1 MGHIF
6 QIGSHI
12 RIYLVLVFALLMCLA
27 PAQDPGASVHYLYE
41 KKNEAEEKKRYVIK
55 IEQDIE
61 KCELAIANTKTLIAR
76 SKNRPYLPEIYL
88 RLAELYIEKSRL
100 VYFLRRSEQED
111 EGERALEQYESNM
124 LKQQAIEIYKRILTE
139 HPEFEYA
146 DKARFFMA
154 HEYRELGQIKE
165 MLQEY
170 ERIIAQY
177 PNSQYAPEAHLLLGD
192 YYFTHKQ
199 DVDQSRFHYEAVL
212 KYPQSPAVSAARYK
226 LAWCEIN
233 LVNYK
238 GAIKLFEESVTNTQG
253 QNELD
258 IDTYRRVDVR
268 LESLTDMAYCY
279 PEVYKKAT
287 PEQALAYFR
296 QYAWSRPVYTTVLEK
311 LAYRYYVKKKW
322 TMAAAIYRE
331 LAKIRQD
338 PEKLLEY
345 AKHIFES
352 VQAIGSYEHAEEDVG
367 IIIRALEKQR
377 YSVHVAKEDKDK
389 VMGDFEIYARDIIT
403 HLHAKAR
410 ESNSTR
416 DFLIA
421 SNAYKQYLQ
430 FFDDSPSHEEMGVNY
445 AEALFSGNRYMDAAR
460 QYEKV
465 TPSATVNN
473 KQRKEMLY
481 SAVVSYYQALK
492 SKDELNFYQAAFARD
507 GLQTTGKTYAN
518 EYPNS
523 TQTPD
528 VLFNVAWVAYDAG
541 HYETAI
547 AEFSSYVD
555 HYTEHQ
561 AAKTAVHFVMD
572 AYHQLEDY
580 DGLISYAQS
589 ILGNNR
595 IQDDSFRDEVAQ
607 IIRSAESKVVSNI
620 TMAALDDWDTARQG
634 LMQVV
639 DQGGGKIG
647 EQALN
652 ALILS
657 SKDQKDLLTLYDAG
671 NRLVRGYPESPN
683 VKDTLGILIDT
694 SINIGQFRLLAEYLE
709 QFVQHYPKNE
719 NSDDFLAQAAQIR
732 EGLGQYE
739 QANKDY
745 QRLLSQGSIK
755 HKELDNVV
763 FAMVDN
769 ARELGNKHAAL
780 SILETYQNRISTSG
794 KVRVY
799 AQMAVLNLQT
809 DRRAQWEKFGK
820 IAQKAYKPELGAD
833 DPVLLDLMAEIAY
846 NYVYSNSGPYY
857 DLQLKESIDNKI
869 VEQKAKLLET
879 LEDGYQKIMAY
890 KSPTWALKGCFRA
903 GEINRE
909 FANFLINSPV
919 PAELSVTEKQEY
931 RKLIKERAQTYAD
944 KADQYLR
951 TCVEMGQ
958 KWEICDPRLA
968 GYFNPAENPQGR
980 ENLFSTLA
988 GGQSSTEIAAQGF
1001 RDQTLA
1007 SLYGRLFKTPD
1018 DHQLQLA
1025 LAESY
1030 LQQGDYRQ
1038 ASLIAKN
1045 VLPKLPGDQRQ
1056 LKARLLNVLGLAH
1069 LCCGHDSLAKESFRR
1084 ALDVDANFD
1093 EARVNL
1099 VGIYRH
1105 YGHHEKAAALMKY
1118 TPVRDVNRG
1127 GVHPGIGV
1135 SHNEYAVQQTR

>member
-1 MGHIF
+1 M
-6 QIGSHI
+6 
-12 RIYLVLVFALLMCLA
+12 RIHLILVSALLIWLV
-27 PAQDPGASVHYLYE
+27 PAQDLWPSVQYVYE
-41 KKNEAEEKKRYVIK
+41 KKDEAEEKKQYVIK
-55 IEQDIE
+55 MEQDIE
-61 KCELAIANTKTLIAR
+61 KCELAIINTKTLIAR

-88 RLAELYIEKSRL
+88 RMAELYIEKSRL
-100 VYFLRRSEQED
+100 VYFLRRSQQKD

-124 LKQQAIEIYKRILTE
+124 LKQQAIEIYQRILTE
-139 HPEFEYA
+139 HPNFEYT
-146 DKARFFMA
+146 DKVRFFMA

-165 MLQEY
+165 MLKEY
-170 ERIIAQY
+170 ERLIAQY
-177 PNSQYAPEAHLLLGD
+177 PNSRYAPEAHLLLGD

-212 KYPQSPAVSAARYK
+212 KYSKSPAVAAARYK

-238 GAIKLFEESVTNTQG
+238 GAIKLFEESVTSSQA
-253 QNELD
+253 QKELD

-268 LESLTDMAYCY
+268 LESLADMAYCY

-287 PEQALAYFR
+287 PEQALVYFKE
-296 QYAWSRPVYTTVLEK
+296 YAWSRPVYTTVLEK
-311 LAYRYYVKKKW
+311 LGYRYYVKKKW

-352 VQAIGSYEHAEEDVG
+352 VQSIGSYEHAEEDVG
-367 IIIRALEKQR
+367 IIIRALERQK
-377 YSVHVAKEDKDK
+377 YSVHVAQEDKAK
-389 VMGDFEIYARDIIT
+389 LISDFEIYARDIIT

-416 DFLIA
+416 DFLLA

-430 FFDDSPSHEEMGVNY
+430 FFGESPSHEEMATNY
-445 AEALFSGNRYMDAAR
+445 AEALFSGDRYMDAAK

-465 TPSATVNN
+465 TPLATVNN

-481 SAVVSYYQALK
+481 SAVISYYQALK
-492 SKDELNFYQAAFARD
+492 SKDELNFYQAAYARD

-518 EYPNS
+518 EYPDS
-523 TQTPD
+523 KHTPD

-547 AEFSSYVD
+547 AEFSSFVD
-555 HYTEHQ
+555 RYAYHK
-561 AAKTAVHFVMD
+561 AAKAAVHLAMD

-580 DGLISYAQS
+580 DGLISYGQS
-589 ILGNNR
+589 VLGNNR
-595 IQDDSFRDEVAQ
+595 IQDDSLKVEIAQ
-607 IIRSAESKVVSNI
+607 IVRNAESKIVSNI
-620 TMAALDDWDTARQG
+620 TVAALDDWDTARQD

-639 DQGGGKIG
+639 DQGGSKIG

-657 SKDQKDLLTLYDAG
+657 SKDQKDLPTLYDAG
-671 NRLVRGYPESPN
+671 SKLVKGYPESPN

-694 SINIGQFRLLAEYLE
+694 SINIGQFRLLADYLE
-709 QFVQHYPKNE
+709 HFVQQYPKNE
-719 NSDDFLAQAAQIR
+719 NSDDFLSQAAQIR
-732 EGLGQYE
+732 EGLGQYA
-739 QANKDY
+739 QANKNY

-755 HKELDNVV
+755 QKELDNVV

-769 ARELGNKHAAL
+769 ARELGNNNAAL
-780 SILETYQNRISTSG
+780 SILDTYQRRVSSTG
-794 KVRVY
+794 KVRTY

-809 DRRAQWEKFGK
+809 DRRTQWKRFGK
-820 IAQKAYKPELGAD
+820 MAQKAYKPQLGED
-833 DPVLLDLMAEIAY
+833 DPVLLGLMAEIAY
-846 NYVYSNSGPYY
+846 NDVYGSSGPYY
-857 DLQLKESIDNKI
+857 RLQLKESIDNKI

-879 LEDGYQKIMAY
+879 LEDGYQEVMVY
-890 KSPTWALKGCFRA
+890 KSPTWALRACYRA

-909 FANFLINSPV
+909 FADFLINSPV

-931 RKLIKERAQTYAD
+931 RKLIMERAQTYVD
-944 KADQYLR
+944 KAAQYLK

-980 ENLFSTLA
+980 ENLYSSLA
-988 GGQSSTEIAAQGF
+988 GGQSSSEIAAQGF
-1001 RDQTLA
+1001 HDQTLA
-1007 SLYGRLFKTPD
+1007 GLYERLLKTPD

-1030 LQQGDYRQ
+1030 LQKGDFRQ

-1045 VLPKLPGDQRQ
+1045 VLPKLSGDQGQ
-1056 LKARLLNVLGLAH
+1056 LKARLFNVLGLTH
-1069 LCCGHDSLAKESFRR
+1069 LYCGHDSLAKESFRR
-1084 ALDVDANFD
+1084 ALDADAKLD

-1099 VGIYRH
+1099 AGIYRH
-1105 YGHHEKAAALMKY
+1105 YGHHEKAAALMKN
-1118 TPVRDVNRG
+1118 TSVRNVNTE

-1135 SHNEYAVQQTR
+1135 SYSEYAVQKTR

>member
-6 QIGSHI
+6 QIRSHI
-12 RIYLVLVFALLMCLA
+12 RIYLILVYALLIWLA
-27 PAQDPGASVHYLYE
+27 PARDTWASVQYLYE
-41 KKNEAEEKKRYVIK
+41 KKDGAEEKKQYVVK
-55 IEQDIE
+55 MEQDIE
-61 KCELAIANTKTLIAR
+61 KCEMAITNTKTLITR

-100 VYFLRRSEQED
+100 VYFLRRSQQEE
-111 EGERALEQYESNM
+111 EGERALDQYESNM
-124 LKQQAIEIYKRILTE
+124 LKQQALEVYKRILTE
-139 HPEFEYA
+139 YPNFEYT
-146 DKARFFMA
+146 DKVRFFMA

-170 ERIIAQY
+170 EAIIAQY

-199 DVDQSRFHYEAVL
+199 DIEQSRLHYEAVL

-233 LVNYK
+233 LVNYE
-238 GAIKLFEESVTNTQG
+238 GAIKLFEESVTSSQTQK
-253 QNELD
+253 ELD

-287 PEQALAYFR
+287 PEQALAYFK
-296 QYAWSRPVYTTVLEK
+296 QYSWSRPVYTTVLEK
-311 LAYRYYVKKKW
+311 LAYRYYVKKLW

-345 AKHIFES
+345 AKNIFES
-352 VQAIGSYEHAEEDVG
+352 AQAIGSYEHAEEDVG
-367 IIIRALEKQR
+367 IIIRALERQR
-377 YSVHVAKEDKDK
+377 YSVHVAEEDKTK
-389 VMGDFEIYARDIIT
+389 LISDFEIYARDLIT

-430 FFDDSPSHEEMGVNY
+430 FFDESPSHEEMSINY
-445 AEALFSGNRYMDAAR
+445 AEALFSANRYMDAAK

-465 TPSATVNN
+465 TPPATVNN

-492 SKDELNFYQAAFARD
+492 SKDELNFYQAAYARD
-507 GLQTTGKTYAN
+507 GLQTTGRTYAN
-518 EYPNS
+518 EYPDS
-523 TQTPD
+523 AQTPD
-528 VLFNVAWVAYDAG
+528 VLFNVAWVSYDAG
-541 HYETAI
+541 HYMKAI
-547 AEFSSYVD
+547 ADFSSFVD
-555 HYTEHQ
+555 RYTDHQ
-561 AAKTAVHFVMD
+561 TAKAAVHFVLD

-580 DGLISYAQS
+580 DGLISYGQS
-589 ILGNNR
+589 VLGNNR
-595 IQDDSFRDEVAQ
+595 IQDNNLRAEVAQ
-607 IIRSAESKVVSNI
+607 IVRSAESKVVSNI
-620 TMAALDDWDTARQG
+620 TMAALDDWDTARQD

-639 DQGGGKIG
+639 DQGGSKMG
-647 EQALN
+647 EEALN

-657 SKDQKDLLTLYDAG
+657 SKDQKDLQTLYDAG
-671 NRLVRGYPESPN
+671 DRLVRGYPESPN
-683 VKDTLGILIDT
+683 LKETLGILIDT
-694 SINIGQFRLLAEYLE
+694 SINIGQFRLLADYLE
-709 QFVQHYPKNE
+709 QFVEQYPKDE
-719 NSDDFLAQAAQIR
+719 NSVDFLSQAAQIR

-739 QANKDY
+739 KANKNY
-745 QRLLSQGSIK
+745 ERLLAQGSIK
-755 HKELDNVV
+755 QKELDNVV

-769 ARELGNKHAAL
+769 ALERGNNHAAL
-780 SILETYQNRISTSG
+780 SILDTYQSRISSSR

-820 IAQKAYKPELGAD
+820 TAQQAYKPQLGAD

-846 NYVYSNSGPYY
+846 NHVYSNSGPYY

-869 VEQKAKLLET
+869 VEQKTKMLET
-879 LEDGYQKIMAY
+879 LEDGYQKVIAY
-890 KSPTWALKGCFRA
+890 KSPAWALKACFRA

-909 FANFLINSPV
+909 FADFLVNSPV
-919 PAELSVTEKQEY
+919 PADLSVAEEQEY
-931 RKLIKERAQTYAD
+931 RKLIGERAQAYRD
-944 KADQYLR
+944 KAAQYLK

-980 ENLFSTLA
+980 ENQFSSLSGGQASSEIVAQGLCDQALA
-988 GGQSSTEIAAQGF
+988 G
-1001 RDQTLA
+1001 
-1007 SLYGRLFKTPD
+1007 LYEGLLKTPE
-1018 DHQLQLA
+1018 DHHLQLA
-1025 LAESY
+1025 LAEGY
-1030 LQQGDYRQ
+1030 LQQGDFRQ

-1045 VLPKLPGDQRQ
+1045 VLPKLSTDQGQ
-1056 LKARLLNVLGLAH
+1056 LKARLLNILGLAH
-1069 LCCGHDSLAKESFRR
+1069 LSCGHDSLAKESFRR
-1084 ALDVDANFD
+1084 ALDADERLD

-1099 VGIYRH
+1099 AEIYRH
-1105 YGHHEKAAALMKY
+1105 YGHYEKAAALMK
-1118 TPVRDVNRG
+1118 NRSIRNADTEG
-1127 GVHPGIGV
+1127 AYPSIGV
-1135 SHNEYAVQQTR
+1135 SNNEYAGQQTR